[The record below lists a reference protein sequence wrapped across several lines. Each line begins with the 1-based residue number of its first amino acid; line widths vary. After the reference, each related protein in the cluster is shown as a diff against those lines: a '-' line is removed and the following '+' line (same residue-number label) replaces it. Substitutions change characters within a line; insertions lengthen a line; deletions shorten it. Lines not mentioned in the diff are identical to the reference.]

1 VKLTLLGAG
10 VRAPLFAAAALR
22 RADRIGLDELWLL
35 DIDPERLS
43 LFGGICADMARR
55 AGATSLVHLTD
66 DPRAALRDAA
76 HVVVAIRVGHEQGRI
91 VDERIALRH
100 GVLGQETTGPGGC
113 AMALRSI
120 PAVLGYAR
128 LLAEVSPDAWLYSFT
143 NPAGLVAQALRDA
156 GFNRAVGICDGA
168 NKAQHAVAAWYGI
181 DGRLLQSEVFGLNHL
196 SWTRKVGQGTED
208 LLGPILLD
216 PGFRAQ
222 SRQHMFDLELSR
234 QVGMWMNEY
243 LYYYY
248 YAERAVAEILA
259 DGKTRGEEVLEVT
272 QRLLGELRAAR
283 PSEHPDAALE
293 AFRAY
298 HRRRSAT
305 YMHFARPDAPDLEQ
319 ADSVVYPG
327 RPEKSEDEGYAG
339 AALDVIEALTTGK
352 PLLTALNVPNQG
364 AIDGLRDGDVV
375 EVSCLVDDRGIQPLR
390 IGQMPETQAAL
401 VASVKA
407 YERFTVE
414 AIRRRSRDLAIAALM
429 AHPLVLSYPRAKALV
444 DEYLAAH
451 GQYIGWDAAG
461 EDAMPRSEM

>member
-1 VKLTLLGAG
+1 MKLTLLGAG

-22 RADRIGLDELWLL
+22 RAKRIGLDELWLL
-35 DIDPERLS
+35 DTDPERLS
-43 LFGGICADMARR
+43 LFGGISAEMARR

-76 HVVVAIRVGHEQGRI
+76 HVVVAIRVGGEEARI
-91 VDERIALRH
+91 LDERIALRH
-100 GVLGQETTGPGGC
+100 GVLGQETTGPGGF

-128 LLAEVSPDAWLYSFT
+128 LLSEVSPDAWLYSFT

-156 GFNRAVGICDGA
+156 GFGRAVGICDGA
-168 NKAQHAVAAWYGI
+168 NRAQHAVAAWYGI
-181 DGRLLQSEVFGLNHL
+181 DGRSLRSEAFGLNHL
-196 SWTRKVGQGTED
+196 SWTRSVSLGTED
-208 LLGPILLD
+208 LLGPVLLD

-243 LYYYY
+243 LYYYH

-259 DGKTRGEEVLEVT
+259 DGKTRGEEVLEMT
-272 QRLLGELRAAR
+272 QRLLGELRPAR
-283 PSEHPDAALE
+283 RSEHPDAALE

-298 HRRRSAT
+298 HQRRSAT

-319 ADSVVYPG
+319 ADSAAYDG
-327 RPEKSEDEGYAG
+327 RPEESEDEGYAG
-339 AALDVIEALTTGK
+339 AALDVIEALATGE
-352 PLLTALNVPNQG
+352 PLWTALNVPNQG

-375 EVSCLVDDRGIQPLR
+375 EVSCLVDGRGIEPVR
-390 IGQMPETQAAL
+390 IGQMPEPQAAL
-401 VASVKA
+401 VAAVKA

-414 AIRRRSRDLAIAALM
+414 AVAHRSRDLAITALM
-429 AHPLVLSYPRAKALV
+429 AHPLVLSYPRASSLV

-451 GQYIGWDAAG
+451 REYIDWDVSGDDSEAAG
-461 EDAMPRSEM
+461 